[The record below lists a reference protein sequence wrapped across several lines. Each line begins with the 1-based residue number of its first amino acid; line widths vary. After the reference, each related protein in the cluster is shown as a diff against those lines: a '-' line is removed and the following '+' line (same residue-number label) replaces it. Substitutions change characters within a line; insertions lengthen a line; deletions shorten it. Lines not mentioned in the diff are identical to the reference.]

1 MPDEILD
8 APVKERKIAIVGT
21 APSSRHLAPLDDP
34 SWEIWACSPG
44 NQNLAR
50 VDLWFEIHALEADWV
65 DCTNARKVE
74 WIEWLKDKPNLVMAE
89 KYPGFPQARAYPI
102 EQLTAEFG
110 PWFFT
115 STPSMMM
122 AMAIHEGATTI
133 GVFGVDLAQAEEYA
147 CERTGFQ
154 FWIQEAQKR
163 GVKVLIPPESDVGE
177 PPPVYGLSLGSRM
190 SRKIMARRNELLTRI
205 SNLSNTISNSTHEK
219 TLLEGALQDL
229 DWVNKTWAK

>member
-1 MPDEILD
+1 MSEETAN

-21 APSSRHLAPLDDP
+21 APSSRVLAPLDDP

-50 VDLWFEIHALEADWV
+50 VDRWYEIHALEADWV
-65 DCTNARKVE
+65 DCPNDHKIK
-74 WIEWLKDKPNLVMAE
+74 WIEWLRDKPNLVLAE

-102 EQLTAEFG
+102 DALTKEFG

-122 AMAIHEGATTI
+122 AEAIHEKVDVI
-133 GVFGVDLAQAEEYA
+133 GVFGIDLAQAEEYA

-154 FWIQEAQKR
+154 FWIQEAAKR
-163 GVKVLIPPESDVGE
+163 GIKVLIPPESDIAE

-190 SRKIMARRNELLTRI
+190 SRKLMARRNELLTRI
-205 SNLSNTISNSTHEK
+205 SNLAQTITNASHEK